1 MLPNEAWLSIAK
13 GLAKET
19 VELKTS
25 ANVLNEISKT
35 YFARFE
41 YDRLVFTGMP
51 GMLGYE
57 PIYEP
62 VEVDYTEFSEI
73 FPMYF
78 SKLRFASQNKDAI
91 KNCKYV
97 FPLIKKYVV
106 DKANGNIQDA
116 AKLP

>member
-13 GLAKET
+13 GLANET
-19 VELKTS
+19 VELKTN
-25 ANVLNEISKT
+25 ANVLNEISKIF
-35 YFARFE
+35 FARFE
-41 YDRLVFTGMP
+41 FDRLVFTGMP

-62 VEVDYTEFSEI
+62 VEVDYTEFAAI

-78 SKLRFASQNKDAI
+78 SKLRFASQNDAAL

-106 DKANGNIQDA
+106 NKENGGMQDTGH
-116 AKLP
+116 L